1 MSGLILAGLGKGLA
15 DAGTALGNSWFKS
28 IEEDLRERRLL
39 DREERRAKLKEDADE
54 RKAEREAQERASM
67 ATRIS
72 QRADEMPVARAETTL
87 NRDAG
92 RLAKSSE
99 QAGAE
104 GDISLSAEQLRDLV
118 KNDPKLRESYRK
130 SGLIEGNAD
139 DRTDP
144 RLRRANDEEQAA
156 RELGA
161 KASIVEAYAKAKKD
175 TLSQIAQEKREEAV
189 DRRFDLAERRQDQ
202 REKEG
207 NARIESLGRRDA
219 VAEQNAG
226 TNARRADTAASRAAS
241 GGSKGSDDKPA
252 TTADLQRQI
261 NASENEIARQLGVS
275 KTDVNSRLAALRR
288 QADRGDTNA
297 QKTLEELAPKL
308 DQLSASNER
317 MMNFKRER
325 NETRSSTPETP
336 RSSSPPA
343 SEAPAQ
349 SNIPPAAISALR
361 DNPSLARQFDAKYGA
376 GASKRYLT
384 R

>member
-1 MSGLILAGLGKGLA
+1 MSGLIWAGLGKGIA

-28 IEEDLRERRLL
+28 IEEDLREQRLM
-39 DREERRAKLKEDADE
+39 DREERRFKLKEEADE
-54 RKAEREAQERASM
+54 RKLQREAEERANM
-67 ATRIS
+67 ALRVS
-72 QRADEMPVARAETTL
+72 ERAEAMPAQRAATTL
-87 NRDAG
+87 TKDAG
-92 RLAKSSE
+92 RLATSSE

-104 GDISLSAEQLRDLV
+104 GDITISEEQLRDLV

-139 DRTDP
+139 DRIDP

-161 KASIVEAYAKAKKD
+161 KPTMIEAYAKAKKD
-175 TLSQIAQEKREEAV
+175 TLAQIVQEQREDRQ
-189 DRRFDLAERRQDQ
+189 DRRDASNREDAERRHAQTNRRLDQ
-202 REKEG
+202 TDRKMDMLG
-207 NARIESLGRRDA
+207 AHWDRTDKARQQQADA
-219 VAEQNAG
+219 A
-226 TNARRADTAASRAAS
+226 TTRADRGPAGRSS
-241 GGSKGSDDKPA
+241 NSDDKPA

-325 NETRSSTPETP
+325 NETPRSGSSSST
-336 RSSSPPA
+336 SP
-343 SEAPAQ
+343 Q
-349 SNIPPAAISALR
+349 TKRDYSNLWR
-361 DNPSLARQFDAKYGA
+361 
-376 GASKRYLT
+376 
-384 R
+384 